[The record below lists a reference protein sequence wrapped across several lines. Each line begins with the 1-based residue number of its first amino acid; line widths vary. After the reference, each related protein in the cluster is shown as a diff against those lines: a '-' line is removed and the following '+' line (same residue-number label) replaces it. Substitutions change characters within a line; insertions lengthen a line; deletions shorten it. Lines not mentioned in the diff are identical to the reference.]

1 MRACH
6 WLILALLLTNAASL
20 YQLVNHTQPDQPASN
35 RITPPTPQA
44 VNTTPPPASK
54 QPDPAD
60 KFGPIIARVNGKPVR
75 QFELLPYLYAI
86 MPTDAIDKLAHH
98 DDIPAHYIEEAA
110 RQYAVDSHI
119 EDIAQYQGMADDIRL
134 LATKQYAQRQLVR
147 KQYLNSVRKQLV
159 SEQQVHQQYNEM
171 TEKLKQQTET
181 HARHILLATKK
192 EADVISRAL
201 DEKKR
206 SFDELAKL
214 FSLDDATSYKGG
226 DLGYHI
232 SGQLNPA
239 FEREIAKLPLHT
251 LSKPFQTELGW
262 HIAVVE
268 DRRAATVMP
277 YEQAAPLIRERLE
290 QQAMAHHTQELAQQV
305 RIELLAA
312 NSEHPVAPADSSV
325 STPPP
330 PTTNQTPSTPE
341 QHE

>member
-6 WLILALLLTNAASL
+6 WLILALLLTNAISL
-20 YQLVNHTQPDQPASN
+20 YQLARRTQPEQPASN
-35 RITPPTPQA
+35 ITTSTPQA
-44 VNTTPPPASK
+44 VDATTAPAVQ

-60 KFGPIIARVNGKPVR
+60 KFGPIIARANGKPVR
-75 QFELLPYLYAI
+75 QFELLPYLHAI
-86 MPTDAIDKLAHH
+86 MPVDAIDKLARY
-98 DDIPAHYIEEAA
+98 DDIPAHYIDEAV
-110 RQYAVDSHI
+110 RQYAVDSLI
-119 EDIAQYQGMADDIRL
+119 VDIAQRQGMADDIRL
-134 LATKQYAQRQLVR
+134 LATRQYAGRQLVR

-171 TEKLKQQTET
+171 AEKLKQQTET

-214 FSLDDATSYKGG
+214 FSLDNATSYKGG

-232 SGQLNPA
+232 NGQLNPT

-251 LSKPFQTELGW
+251 WSQPFQTELGW

-268 DRRAATVMP
+268 DRRAATVMS